1 MRFARGGMRD
11 HIVSHK
17 NDHGASYRRY
27 GVLPWRSRIKINFL
41 RDFRRRSI
49 FDFCNTIEVRADERR
64 APFDFRKTKGGPWR
78 LATALPS
85 SWEQFASLGRRSS
98 WLRQASPFRIDCFPP
113 PGPLNSILE
122 RADRLNRNLGCRHS
136 NSVSGMREAQQH
148 VGCAALRRFLICDGQ
163 SRDRLSTARTL
174 DTYLPFREG
183 WRPPASGSWRSPS
196 QLDDEETKM
205 FRFQSPVADRF
216 FRWWPGAG

>member
-113 PGPLNSILE
+113 AGTIKFNFRKGRPLEQKPWLPSFQQRVRNARSTAARWVRRTAAIRYAVLVRLAFASKKRVQAAE
-122 RADRLNRNLGCRHS
+122 HDRRRWLRGWSRRRRSPLHEAVSCRC
-136 NSVSGMREAQQH
+136 GYAL
-148 VGCAALRRFLICDGQ
+148 AALLFAEAEKNK
-163 SRDRLSTARTL
+163 T
-174 DTYLPFREG
+174 
-183 WRPPASGSWRSPS
+183 
-196 QLDDEETKM
+196 
-205 FRFQSPVADRF
+205 
-216 FRWWPGAG
+216 